1 MKVAAI
7 LSLALANGQTT
18 DANRKFKHLE
28 KVYPQMLDLFFK
40 TGGHNAKVSLAFSEY
55 GLTYSVQNSK

>member
-1 MKVAAI
+1 MKVTAI
-7 LSLALANGQTT
+7 LSALALANGQTT

-40 TGGHNAKVSLAFSEY
+40 TGGHNAKVHRNF
-55 GLTYSVQNSK
+55 